1 MDLLKL
7 PDVSSQIKVD
17 PEKNTIFDSFR
28 KKFVALTPEEWVRQ
42 HFLHYL
48 VQYLN
53 YPAGLISVEMAL
65 QYNKLSRRCDIVVF
79 TRNGVPKMIIECKA
93 PKVKISQKAFDQV
106 AAYNLKLKVDFL
118 VVTNGLNHFCCKMD
132 YTNNSYTFLQEI
144 PDYLLLADS

>member
-1 MDLLKL
+1 MDLLRL

-79 TRNGVPKMIIECKA
+79 TRNGAPKMIIECKA
-93 PKVKISQKAFDQV
+93 PKVKIAQKAFDQV

-132 YTNNSYTFLQEI
+132 YTNNSYTFIEEI
-144 PDYLLLADS
+144 PDYSLLAEN

>member
-1 MDLLKL
+1 MDLLRL
-7 PDVSSQIKVD
+7 PDVSSQIKID
-17 PEKNTIFDSFR
+17 STNNSIFDSFR

-65 QYNKLSRRCDIVVF
+65 QLNKLSRRCDIVVF

-132 YTNNSYTFLQEI
+132 YTSNSYIYLNEI
-144 PDYLLLADS
+144 PDYSLLADN

>member
-7 PDVSSQIKVD
+7 PDVSSQIKID
-17 PEKNTIFDSFR
+17 TANNSIFDSFR

-53 YPAGLISVEMAL
+53 YPVGLLSVEMAL
-65 QYNKLSRRCDIVVF
+65 QLNKLTRRCDIVVF

-132 YTNNSYTFLQEI
+132 YTNNSYTFLEGI
-144 PDYLLLADS
+144 PDYSLLADN